1 MSPLSV
7 PYVLG
12 GTVTEQQRLM
22 IQAKELEASALSLL
36 DRIPVQAGARA
47 VDIGCGPIGITNL
60 LSERVGPQGS
70 VVGIEREPRFFEMAR
85 AEVKRRGL
93 KNVDVLNADALATG
107 LERNAYDVVHERLV
121 LINLPT
127 ATRQAIL
134 AEMYTLLKPG
144 GIIAL
149 QEYDAV
155 SYVCYPEH
163 PSWQFLL
170 DAFTDTFHE
179 SGANDFI
186 GRSLASLLGSLGA
199 ENVGMMAHVRF
210 PKVGDYQRTHL
221 LSLVDSMRDRLLAS
235 ERVGEAELESHV
247 SALSDHLSDPATTV
261 IDKLIVQAWARK
273 PL

>member
-12 GTVTEQQRLM
+12 GTSAEQQRLL
-22 IQAKELEASALSLL
+22 IQAGELEASARSLL
-36 DRIPVQAGARA
+36 DRIPIQAGARA
-47 VDIGCGPIGITNL
+47 VDVGCGPIGITNL

-93 KNVDVLNADALATG
+93 KNVEVLNADALTTG
-107 LERNAYDVVHERLV
+107 LEKNAYDVVHERLV

-134 AEMYTLLKPG
+134 VEMYALLKPG

-155 SYVCYPEH
+155 SYLCYPEH
-163 PSWQFLL
+163 PSWQLLL

-179 SGANDFI
+179 SGGNEFI

-221 LSLVDSMRDRLLAS
+221 LSLVGSMRDRLLTS
-235 ERVGEAELESHV
+235 GRLGETELEAHV
-247 SALSDHLSDPATTV
+247 VALSDHLADPATTV
-261 IDKLIVQAWARK
+261 IDKLIIQAWARK